1 MTRRMV
7 LSLVVHGL
15 LLAILGMV
23 LGFPL
28 QGAIVGAESER
39 AQLAWRSSHTTLV
52 TGGTFYL
59 AVAAVGPQ
67 LVLGRRA
74 ARVGTA
80 AFVLASY
87 CFAAVLGLG
96 PALGARGLDSSGPPS
111 HVAIHVGFLAAIG
124 LLFVG
129 CAVILWGAC
138 TALFARS
145 AP

>member
-1 MTRRMV
+1 MTHRMV
-7 LSLVVHGL
+7 LLLVVHGL
-15 LLAILGMV
+15 LLALFGMV

-59 AVAAVGPQ
+59 AVAAVGPR
-67 LVLGRRA
+67 LVLGSRA
-74 ARVGTA
+74 GRLGTL

-96 PALGARGLDSSGPPS
+96 PVLGARGLEFAGPPS
-111 HVAIHVGFLAAIG
+111 HVAIHVGFLAAIA
-124 LLFVG
+124 LLLTG
-129 CAVILWGAC
+129 CAVILWGAAV
-138 TALFARS
+138 ALFARS
-145 AP
+145 TL